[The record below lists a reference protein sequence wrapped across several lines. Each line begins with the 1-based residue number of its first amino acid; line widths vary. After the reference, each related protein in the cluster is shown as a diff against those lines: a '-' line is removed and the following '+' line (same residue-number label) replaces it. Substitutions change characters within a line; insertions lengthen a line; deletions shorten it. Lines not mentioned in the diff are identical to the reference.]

1 MHFVQPLRLMLA
13 LLYDHTNLNS
23 ERRLINLKRFIMSC
37 ICSTITEND
46 FFEILISDIIA
57 ELVFYDFRSFV
68 YENHNL
74 GLYETFR
81 KHFDILK
88 ANPFWITFFV
98 DFRCLLSIQ
107 FVKLIRLEP

>member
-13 LLYDHTNLNS
+13 LLYAFTNLNS

-37 ICSTITEND
+37 TCSTITEND

-57 ELVFYDFRSFV
+57 ELVFYDFRRFV
-68 YENHNL
+68 YKNHNL
-74 GLYETFR
+74 GLCETFR

-88 ANPFWITFFV
+88 AKAFWITFFV